1 MSGLLR
7 VGAGGIA
14 CPAGGFEIDPRRPA
28 PLALLTHAH
37 ADHARPGS
45 GRYLAAEPSLPLLR
59 RRLGAN
65 ATLLGVPYGET
76 LRVGGVRVS
85 FHPAGHILG
94 SAQIRVEAAGEVWV
108 ATGDFKRQPDPTCA
122 PFEPVPCDVLVTES
136 TFARPAWR
144 WPDPGTVAE
153 GILAWWEE
161 GRAAGRAS
169 VLLCYALGKAQRVL
183 AELARLCQRRVFV
196 HPAIDAF
203 LPAYRCTLG
212 DSALLPTRRLDS
224 VARGATFAGELV
236 LAPPSAIDGAE
247 SSGASPSPT
256 TRTGRASCAASAR
269 AGPAA
274 CSPSTARR
282 GSWCA
287 RCARTGSKPSR
298 SSLRPARCAPRSRA
312 ASLAGARLRSPSAR
326 CAPRSRAACVPGRGP
341 GGSGR

>member
-122 PFEPVPCDVLVTES
+122 PFEPVLCDVLVTEA
-136 TFARPAWR
+136 TFARPVWR

-196 HPAIDAF
+196 HPAIDSF

-236 LAPPSAIDGAE
+236 LAPPSAIDGAWLRSLRAPATALASGWTGE
-247 SSGASPSPT
+247 GGAPRRRGVQRGFPLSDHADWPGLLRSVRESGA
-256 TRTGRASCAASAR
+256 RRVLAVHGQAGELVRA
-269 AGPAA
+269 
-274 CSPSTARR
+274 
-282 GSWCA
+282 
-287 RCARTGSKPSR
+287 
-298 SSLRPARCAPRSRA
+298 LREDGIEAVAF
-312 ASLAGARLRSPSAR
+312 
-326 CAPRSRAACVPGRGP
+326 
-341 GGSGR
+341 